1 MKIII
6 EVLEDYDRVIEYRIE
21 KGIVVH
27 IDFMQG
33 AFDLYTIEDLRK
45 KDFENNPIIDIY
57 NNLIGQ
63 EKFLSSKVSEYK
75 LKYKI
80 NHAIEL
86 YIIAYIIQE
95 F

>member
-6 EVLEDYDRVIEYRIE
+6 EVLEDYDRVIKYRVE
-21 KGIVVH
+21 NGKVVF
-27 IDFMQG
+27 IDFLQGTDEPTIADLMQ
-33 AFDLYTIEDLRK
+33 R
-45 KDFENNPIIDIY
+45 DFEKNPIIDIY

-63 EKFLSSKVSEYK
+63 EVFLSSKISEYK
-75 LKYKI
+75 RKYKI

-86 YIIAYIIQE
+86 YIIAYIFQE